1 MQREL
6 SVVAWRLPVFKE
18 RFSKESV
25 NTVKLVETGNILQF
39 ADEAVAAVRDWNI
52 IHQSQSQDL
61 KIEKTT
67 GGQGSNLRIK

>member
-1 MQREL
+1 MG
-6 SVVAWRLPVFKE
+6 A
-18 RFSKESV
+18 
-25 NTVKLVETGNILQF
+25 GNILQF
-39 ADEAVAAVRDWNI
+39 ADEAVATVRDWNI